1 MTTTADSPRA
11 PAPGPPTA
19 GGTVPVR
26 PSLARAELRRLS
38 SRRFVRV
45 LLALSLLGFLAAVG
59 LASAT
64 AFAKTTPEQLAAAE
78 RNIERV
84 VQEQNGFRQ
93 QCLDDTTR
101 PADVPDAVCGEPATG
116 DQFRTE
122 DFLDKQPFVLAEA
135 LPAGG
140 IAVAAGTAALAFLLG
155 ATSIGAEWSSRSI
168 VALLFWEPRRTR
180 VMAVKLAV
188 LAGAV
193 ATMAVVAQ
201 ALWFG
206 ASQLMARTLGTTG
219 PLPDGFA
226 GDLLAQQA
234 RSVLLA
240 VLAAGLGFAVSNLA
254 RGTGAAL
261 GAGFVWFA
269 VVETAVRGVRPRW
282 QEWLLSDNAAALV
295 LNGGQRIY
303 VYDGGFVDDT
313 GQFVDSG
320 REIALS
326 NLHGGLVLGLA
337 TAALVGVGVVL
348 FARRDL
354 H

>member
-1 MTTTADSPRA
+1 MTTTADSPVA
-11 PAPGPPTA
+11 PAPGPPSA

-45 LLALSLLGFLAAVG
+45 LLALSLLAFLAAVG

-101 PADVPDAVCGEPATG
+101 PADVPDEVCGEPVTG

-168 VALLFWEPRRTR
+168 VALLFWEARRTR

-188 LAGAV
+188 LAGAM

-226 GDLLAQQA
+226 GDLLGQQA

-240 VLAAGLGFAVSNLA
+240 VLAAWLGFAVSNLA

-269 VVETAVRGVRPRW
+269 VVETAVRGVRPQW
-282 QEWLLSDNAAALV
+282 QEWLLSDNATALV
-295 LNGGQRIY
+295 LDGGHRIY
-303 VYDGGFVDDT
+303 VYDGGFVDDS
-313 GQFVDSG
+313 GQFVDG
-320 REIALS
+320 AREVVLS

>member
-1 MTTTADSPRA
+1 MTADSPVG
-11 PAPGPPTA
+11 PAPGPA
-19 GGTVPVR
+19 AGGGTVPPR

-59 LASAT
+59 LASVT
-64 AFAKTTPEQLAAAE
+64 AFAKTTPEQLEAAQ
-78 RNIERV
+78 RNIAQV
-84 VQEQNGFRQ
+84 VEEQNGFRQ
-93 QCLDDTTR
+93 QCLDDPTR
-101 PADVPDAVCGEPATG
+101 PADVPDAACGEPSTA
-116 DQFRTE
+116 DQFRAE
-122 DFLDKQPFVLAEA
+122 DFLDKRPFRLAEE
-135 LPAGG
+135 LPAG
-140 IAVAAGTAALAFLLG
+140 AVAVAVGTAALAFLLG

-168 VALLFWEPRRTR
+168 VALLFWESRRTR

-193 ATMAVVAQ
+193 AAVAVVAQ
-201 ALWFG
+201 ALWFV
-206 ASQLMARTLGTTG
+206 AAQLMARTLGTTG
-219 PLPDGFA
+219 PLPAGFA
-226 GDLLAQQA
+226 GDMLGQQA

-269 VVETAVRGVRPRW
+269 VVENAVRGIRPRW

-295 LNGGQRIY
+295 LDGGHRIY
-303 VYDGGFVDDT
+303 VYDGGFVDET
-313 GQFVDSG
+313 GQFVDGG
-320 REIALS
+320 REVLLS

>member
-1 MTTTADSPRA
+1 MTTTADSPVA

-19 GGTVPVR
+19 GETVPVR

-45 LLALSLLGFLAAVG
+45 LLALALLAFLAAVG
-59 LASAT
+59 VASAT
-64 AFAKTTPEQLAAAE
+64 AFAKTTPEQLATAE
-78 RNIERV
+78 RNIAQV
-84 VQEQNGFRQ
+84 VDEQNGYRQ
-93 QCLDDTTR
+93 QCLNDTTR
-101 PADVPDAVCGEPATG
+101 PAELPDSVCGEPYTA
-116 DQFRTE
+116 DQFRAE
-122 DFLDKQPFVLAEA
+122 DFLDRRPFELAEM

-180 VMAVKLAV
+180 VMTVKLAV

-226 GDLLAQQA
+226 GDLLGQQA

-295 LNGGQRIY
+295 LDGGHRIY

-313 GQFVDSG
+313 GQFVDG
-320 REIALS
+320 AQEVVLS